1 MVPINNV
8 GTIDM
13 FGASYYLL
21 LLNVIQ
27 FAAVLYQL
35 VNIDSVWCYL
45 LFVWITNQ
53 EKTGWALMRFILIDL
68 DELNVFL
75 FYIVAI

>member
-45 LFVWITNQ
+45 LFV
-53 EKTGWALMRFILIDL
+53 
-68 DELNVFL
+68 
-75 FYIVAI
+75 